1 MKGSRRIG
9 VAMLATAVLAGSA
22 AAATLTGSAASAH
35 GASAGQLVLA
45 GSLLPSEPGFPS
57 LHGLTPNSAPW
68 LLGRSK
74 LELRSSGAL
83 LVKIKGLI
91 IPNLGT
97 AGSVT
102 SIDASLYCANETTP
116 AVTTASVPL
125 STKGDATIET
135 TVSLPLT
142 CLTPVVLFNPNG
154 STSTYV
160 ASTGLGSY

>member
-1 MKGSRRIG
+1 MLGSKRVG
-9 VAMLATAVLAGSA
+9 VAMLATAALAGSA
-22 AAATLTGSAASAH
+22 AAAALTGSAASAH
-35 GASAGQLVLA
+35 GASAGPLVLA

-91 IPNLGT
+91 IPQLGT
-97 AGSVT
+97 AGNVT
-102 SIDASLYCANETTP
+102 SIDASLYCAGETTP
-116 AVTTASVPL
+116 ATTTASFPL
-125 STKGDATIET
+125 STQGNATIET
-135 TVSLPLT
+135 TMSLPLS
-142 CLTPVVLFNPNG
+142 CLTPVILFNPNG